1 MLDIVIRTNGI
12 CNIISALC
20 ILDII
25 KIENMYYL
33 QMCFY
38 YDYNYDDCV
47 REHRRFQ
54 RFMAYLLLLSGIV
67 KIYNNYFLVTSLYG
81 FESVYCFN
89 EVLENSLTERGVVS
103 SIFSMFLCI
112 FLILN

>member
-1 MLDIVIRTNGI
+1 MLDIIIKTNGV

-25 KIENMYYL
+25 EIEKMYYL

-38 YDYNYDDCV
+38 YDNNYDDNI
-47 REHRRFQ
+47 REHKRFQ
-54 RFMAYLLLLSGIV
+54 RFLAYLLLLSGVI

-81 FESVYCFN
+81 FESAFCFN
-89 EVLENSLTERGVVS
+89 EVLHNSLTEKGLLS
-103 SIFSMFLCI
+103 SVFSMFLCI